1 MFSIF
6 TDFTESFLPDL
17 TGKWTMLF
25 PLSTDLSVH
34 RSHVCNEAG
43 INEEGL

>member
-25 PLSTDLSVH
+25 PLSTCSYFDKDKEIYTQH
-34 RSHVCNEAG
+34 GFKCA
-43 INEEGL
+43 